1 VGYGQRSRPAYIG
14 GPGMILIVTGKTG
27 KSRDKKPGRP
37 EGYRIPDITRAIM
50 SIKAKQQ
57 AELKKILK
65 AAGAK
70 K

>member
-1 VGYGQRSRPAYIG
+1 
-14 GPGMILIVTGKTG
+14 MILIVTGKTG